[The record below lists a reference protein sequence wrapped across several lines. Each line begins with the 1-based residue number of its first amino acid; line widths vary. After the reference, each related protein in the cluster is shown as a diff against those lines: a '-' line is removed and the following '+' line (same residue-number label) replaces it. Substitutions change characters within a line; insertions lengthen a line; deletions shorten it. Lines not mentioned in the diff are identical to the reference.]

1 MPTIAIDMNL
11 KQIEEVIDK
20 LDSNK
25 KIKLIKDLEK
35 ATWPDRFRRLLSRID
50 RRIKTHPALLF
61 PDFWKNWNRE
71 LTVNLK
77 KEEFNLSSCA
87 LRW

>member
-20 LDSNK
+20 LDFNK

-35 ATWPDRFRRLLSRID
+35 ATWPDRFRSLLSRID
-50 RRIKTHPALLF
+50 RRMKTHPVLE
-61 PDFWKNWNRE
+61 RE
-71 LTVNLK
+71 IIAEVEKVRK
-77 KEEFNLSSCA
+77 KGYAQSSN
-87 LRW
+87 